1 MHIGFFYTIIAITVI
16 ILALITFTKTGKRL
30 KVRAKG
36 MADNALSEDA
46 STSSGAKAYYASAI
60 QRKQEDYMK
69 AMNLLAEMKGKRDT
83 IGKDMFN
90 LKKANVTLETNIRNF
105 ANSNND
111 EMAKKCLQTKLSNDQ
126 KIETYKTALTELDAN
141 IKAQEDIVNG
151 LKDSL
156 DKLKDEKDQNL
167 LKLQMAETS
176 DALHAMT
183 YNSNETDEMLE
194 KVREGVKT
202 KTEKATGNRL
212 VYESSPEAL
221 QRQIDKEVN
230 AINLDAELA
239 KYKN

>member
-1 MHIGFFYTIIAITVI
+1 MHIGFGAIIAIAII
-16 ILALITFTKTGKRL
+16 ILALVTFTKTGKRL

-36 MADNALSEDA
+36 MADNALAEDA

-60 QRKQEDYMK
+60 QKKQEDYMK
-69 AMNLLAEMKGKRDT
+69 ATNLLAEMKGKRDT

-90 LKKANVTLETNIRNF
+90 LKKVNVTLETNIRNF
-105 ANSNND
+105 VNSNKED
-111 EMAKKCLQTKLSNDQ
+111 MAKKSLQTKLSNDQ
-126 KIETYKTALTELDAN
+126 KIETYKTALAELDAN
-141 IKAQEDIVNG
+141 IKTQEDVVNG
-151 LKDSL
+151 LKDTL

-194 KVREGVKT
+194 KVRDGIKA

-212 VYESSPEAL
+212 MYESSPEAL
-221 QRQIDKEVN
+221 QRQIDKEAN
-230 AINLDAELA
+230 SINLDAELA
-239 KYKN
+239 KYKS